1 MGNYYSFNSYLK
13 EKFGGRVHR
22 LSVDGGFGCP
32 NLDGTLSRKGCIFCN
47 NKAFSYFSG
56 NRRLS
61 LEDQIIKSMEYVRRR
76 YKAEKFI
83 VYFQSFTNTYASVN
97 ILKEKYSI
105 VRKFNNIVGIAI
117 STRPDCIN
125 TEKLELINSFSSKY
139 EIFIEYGLQT
149 ANDVILEK
157 INRNHTFSDFE
168 KAVELTAR
176 YKNIHIAVHI
186 ILGLPGERKEDM
198 LNTAK
203 ILSKMPLWGL
213 KFHCLHVVKDTV
225 LEEMYTKRQIT
236 LLGEDEYID
245 ILISFLEL
253 IPSEWVML
261 RLVSDSNR
269 DLLIAPMWLNEK
281 HRVLRKIEEE
291 FIRRGT
297 YQGRLYEGVSCKSS

>member
-1 MGNYYSFNSYLK
+1 MGNYYSFNNYLK

-22 LSVDGGFGCP
+22 LSIDGGFGCP

-61 LEDQIIKSMEYVRRR
+61 LEDQIVKSMEYVKRR

-125 TEKLELINSFSSKY
+125 VEKLELINSFSSRY

-149 ANDVILEK
+149 VNDKILEK
-157 INRNHTFSDFE
+157 INRSHTFSDFE
-168 KAVELTAR
+168 KAVELTTR
-176 YKNIHIAVHI
+176 YKNIHVAAHI

-213 KFHCLHVVKDTV
+213 KLHCLHVVKDTV

-253 IPSEWVML
+253 IPSKWVIL
-261 RLVSDSNR
+261 RLVSDSSR